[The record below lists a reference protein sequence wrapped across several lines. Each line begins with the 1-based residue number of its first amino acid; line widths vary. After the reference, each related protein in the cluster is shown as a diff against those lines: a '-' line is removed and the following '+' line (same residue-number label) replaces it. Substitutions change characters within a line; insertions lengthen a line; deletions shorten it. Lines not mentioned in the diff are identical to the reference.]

1 MLKAAAQNGWID
13 EQQVVLETLM
23 SFKRAGAD
31 AVLTYYAKQAAI
43 WLKYIQYQEKTVLKL
58 NKHIKL
64 EYKSSFLN

>member
-43 WLKYIQYQEKTVLKL
+43 WFLPVFSITVAS
-58 NKHIKL
+58 N
-64 EYKSSFLN
+64 

>member
-43 WLKYIQYQEKTVLKL
+43 WLK
-58 NKHIKL
+58 N
-64 EYKSSFLN
+64 S